1 MKINE
6 LISDFTIFTTN
17 EEKQLIDRFEGSV
30 WVETLTDREQIIVD
44 NLVKKSIMIKRK
56 CNGTEMVFLNDN
68 TPSI

>member
-17 EEKQLIDRFEGSV
+17 EEKSFIERFSGSV
-30 WVETLTDREQIIVD
+30 LLDTLTEREKVLVD
-44 NLVKKSIMIKRK
+44 NLVRKAIMSKRV

-68 TPSI
+68 TPGS